1 MVREFAFGLS
11 NRHHF
16 FPSDNSVKWENVAK
30 DTFLSL
36 YGYDETVKEYFDK
49 NKTLSGFDGNIYM
62 PKEFMLDVDGSEI
75 KEAQD
80 KTIKLVSILDDLK
93 VPCNIYFSG
102 RGFHIGIPD
111 TAFKWRPGKNLHL
124 RVKDEL
130 DKRGVYEYADVSV
143 TDKTRIIRLNN
154 TLNCKSRLWKIYIKK
169 EELYNLNALGIS
181 ALANKPRMINIPQLQ
196 CEPVFDVTER
206 EIKKQTIKFKET
218 IGSEPDPM
226 LYPCIQTML
235 GGSSYGGRHAT
246 ALRLGAWL
254 RWRYPENVV
263 RLIMEDWRKRVSTL
277 EHPFKEDEMNR
288 LITDCY
294 KGHGGSGYRY
304 GCNDK
309 IMDKHCNSTCTLF
322 KAKKSQGVM
331 SAEDMEENLI
341 SFLKGDTKPI
351 NLGRLYGK
359 DFPIY
364 PGELVVIQAPPKSMK
379 TMLVQNWV
387 NSLKRPTYFLEM
399 EMSARQMWQRFIQIE
414 EGWSEEQ
421 LREHY
426 ANTNYKLA
434 NKFKWLNM
442 DYQPCFAIELEKRLS
457 ILPVKPEIVVIDHM
471 GLLLSKHRDLN
482 LKMEEISG
490 ALTEAAIKNNIV
502 VIAICEIT
510 KQAMTEGMGI
520 SSVRGSFRI
529 AYNASKIMSLTTA
542 KDTEGNVNTMVI
554 KTEANRERGSLDVL
568 LKVNG
573 LRIDTKGGEYA

>member
-1 MVREFAFGLS
+1 MIREFAFGLS

-16 FPSDNSVKWENVAK
+16 FPSNNSVKWENVAK

-36 YGYDETVKEYFDK
+36 YGYDDSVIKFFEEK
-49 NKTLSGFDGNIYM
+49 KTLSGYDGEIYM
-62 PKEFMLDVDGSEI
+62 PKEFVLDVDGVEI
-75 KEAQD
+75 EEAQD
-80 KTIKLVSILDDLK
+80 KTIKLVNTLEELK

-102 RGFHIGIPD
+102 RGFHVGIPD
-111 TAFKWRPGKNLHL
+111 TAFKWKPGKNLHL

-130 DKRGVYEYADVSV
+130 DKRGIYEYADVSV

-154 TLNCKSRLWKIYIKK
+154 TLNSKSRLWKIYIKQD
-169 EELYNLNALGIS
+169 ELLNLNALGIS
-181 ALANKPRMINIPQLQ
+181 ALANKPRQIEIPMLQ

-206 EIKKQTIKFKET
+206 MVKKETIKFKET

-235 GGSSYGGRHAT
+235 NGSSYGGRHAT

-322 KAKKSQGVM
+322 KAKKSQGLM
-331 SAEDMEENLI
+331 SAADMEENLI
-341 SFLKGDTKPI
+341 SWLKGDVVPLE
-351 NLGRLYGK
+351 LGGLYGK

-387 NSLKRPTYFLEM
+387 NSFKRPTYFLEM
-399 EMSARQMWQRFIQIE
+399 EMSPRQIWKRFIQIE
-414 EGWSEEQ
+414 QGWSEE
-421 LREHY
+421 E
-426 ANTNYKLA
+426 
-434 NKFKWLNM
+434 
-442 DYQPCFAIELEKRLS
+442 
-457 ILPVKPEIVVIDHM
+457 
-471 GLLLSKHRDLN
+471 
-482 LKMEEISG
+482 
-490 ALTEAAIKNNIV
+490 
-502 VIAICEIT
+502 
-510 KQAMTEGMGI
+510 
-520 SSVRGSFRI
+520 
-529 AYNASKIMSLTTA
+529 
-542 KDTEGNVNTMVI
+542 
-554 KTEANRERGSLDVL
+554 
-568 LKVNG
+568 
-573 LRIDTKGGEYA
+573 